1 MPELAAVPHTPLG
14 GWSQP
19 SRWLPRRHRRLPRL
33 WRLRACR
40 QGRYTEAVTLLQR
53 AVQGQP
59 EPTRLAYVYAVA
71 LHSMGNAL
79 QAITV
84 LQDAHR
90 QRLVSCRL
98 SIAPRC

>member
-1 MPELAAVPHTPLG
+1 M
-14 GWSQP
+14 Q
-19 SRWLPRRHRRLPRL
+19 RWC
-33 WRLRACR
+33 LRACR
-40 QGRYTEAVTLLQR
+40 QGRYTEAVALLQR

-59 EPTRLAYVYAVA
+59 ESTRFAYVYAVA

-90 QRLVSCRL
+90 
-98 SIAPRC
+98 